1 MYPNYRNWQP
11 KLLKEIIKKCDDQVI
26 VYFDNQVRNNMQN
39 KYFAIAELYE
49 QKKEKE
55 KELMQ

>member
-39 KYFAIAELYE
+39 KYFAKAELYE
-49 QKKEKE
+49 QKNWRKIK
-55 KELMQ
+55 